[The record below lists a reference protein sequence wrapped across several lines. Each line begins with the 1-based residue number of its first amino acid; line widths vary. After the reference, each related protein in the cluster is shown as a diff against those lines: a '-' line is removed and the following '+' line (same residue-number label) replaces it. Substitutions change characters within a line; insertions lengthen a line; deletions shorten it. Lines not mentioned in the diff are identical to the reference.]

1 MKLRAALVVTLL
13 LIAGGAHAQ
22 SKCTPT
28 ARVNAPNYPGRDAIP
43 TTNNL
48 LRPTGKSVE
57 AEAQRL
63 IVAGRVLDS
72 RCMPVKEAIVELWQM
87 NPFGRWYLAEEE
99 EIATANPVFAG
110 AGRTITDAEGNFTF
124 ITGFPGVGTMTTKE
138 GKGKKAKSST
148 VQRAPQ
154 IYIRVKS
161 RGFETF
167 STALFFEQDRR
178 NASDPVYNKLS
189 GPARSSVT
197 MTMTPNGDDEVV
209 GSKDIVLAGK
219 ARYRTY

>member
-1 MKLRAALVVTLL
+1 MKLRAALVVSLL
-13 LIAGGAHAQ
+13 LMAGTAHAEV
-22 SKCTPT
+22 KCTPT
-28 ARVNAPNYPGRDAIP
+28 ARVNAPNYPGKDAIP

-48 LRPTGKSVE
+48 LRPTGKAVE

-63 IVAGRVLDS
+63 IVTGRVLDS
-72 RCMPVKEAIVELWQM
+72 QCMPVKEATVELWQM

-110 AGRTITDAEGNFTF
+110 AGRTVTDAEGNFHF
-124 ITGFPGVGTMTTKE
+124 ITGFPGVGTNTTKT
-138 GKGKKAKSST
+138 GKGKKATSTT

-178 NASDPVYNKLS
+178 NATDPVYQKLS
-189 GPARSSVT
+189 GPARNSVT
-197 MTMTPNGDDEVV
+197 MTMTPNGEDEVV
-209 GSKDIVLAGK
+209 GSKDIILAGK
-219 ARYRTY
+219 APYRTY